1 MRRTRRAR
9 AWGALACY
17 GSGDSTM
24 FANILASLLSALAS
38 FAPTIA
44 AALGHEP
51 VPPVGKPR
59 KPGFDAIEAGEDA
72 AAATKRT
79 GPRA

>member
-1 MRRTRRAR
+1 
-9 AWGALACY
+9 
-17 GSGDSTM
+17 M

-44 AALGHEP
+44 AALGHAP

-72 AAATKRT
+72 AAAARKG
-79 GPRA
+79 GPAK

>member
-1 MRRTRRAR
+1 
-9 AWGALACY
+9 
-17 GSGDSTM
+17 M
-24 FANILASLLSALAS
+24 FAKALASLLSALAS

-51 VPPVGKPR
+51 APPVPAPR
-59 KPGFDAIEAGEDA
+59 KPGFADIEAGEDA

-79 GPRA
+79 GPAK

>member
-1 MRRTRRAR
+1 
-9 AWGALACY
+9 
-17 GSGDSTM
+17 M

-44 AALGHEP
+44 AALGHAP
-51 VPPVGKPR
+51 VPPVAKPR

-79 GPRA
+79 GPQA

>member
-1 MRRTRRAR
+1 MLATRRAR
-9 AWGALACY
+9 AWGGLACY

-44 AALGHEP
+44 AAVGHEP

-59 KPGFDAIEAGEDA
+59 KPGFADIEAGEDA

-79 GPRA
+79 GPAK